1 MLGREGKLEASG
13 RSSVEPGSCF
23 SRYVRRM
30 IIEDQLVRG
39 TDRISG
45 VETLEEFDELP
56 AAVAVSDKRMDLPGK
71 QVDSSQQAQ
80 RAMTF
85 VLVIRRKGGMDAGH
99 TRQIGCRRCDGL
111 DSRLFVVGNDRHSL
125 DGFARLGGGSL
136 QNLDLAI
143 NAQNLRHLLLELG
156 LATFQI
162 VAHLVRLDFFLG
174 RGSCTPC
181 LEPAWRDIRDPP
193 SVRARVRDVPKAAS
207 STVHADS
214 RAPWPCRTPATPTR
228 LWPPV

>member
-30 IIEDQLVRG
+30 IIEDQLDRG
-39 TDRISG
+39 TGRISG

-85 VLVIRRKGGMDAGH
+85 VLVRWRGRRAWAANRVPSLRWPGFPAFRRRK
-99 TRQIGCRRCDGL
+99 R
-111 DSRLFVVGNDRHSL
+111 SP
-125 DGFARLGGGSL
+125 
-136 QNLDLAI
+136 LA
-143 NAQNLRHLLLELG
+143 
-156 LATFQI
+156 
-162 VAHLVRLDFFLG
+162 
-174 RGSCTPC
+174 
-181 LEPAWRDIRDPP
+181 
-193 SVRARVRDVPKAAS
+193 
-207 STVHADS
+207 
-214 RAPWPCRTPATPTR
+214 
-228 LWPPV
+228 